1 MLHLRLLIYIS
12 SYLFIEIPNNYLS
25 GTETK
30 TTEIEHHSSFDHSDI
45 AHVKTLGKIVL
56 GFLFAG
62 HMYAEG

>member
-12 SYLFIEIPNNYLS
+12 SCLFIKIPNNYLS

-56 GFLFAG
+56 GFLCAG